1 MSYTVSRTITVEY
14 KDHVSK
20 LVKRGD
26 TYDIETNEVT
36 RHKDVKVN
44 VNVDTYPFDASV
56 DESARSLGNLTNSIV
71 GFKAAS
77 VAAKK
82 ANEKAIVEHVGSGFL
97 NMIEQN
103 INLQNAG
110 MEAEMHALAGELK
123 QQCDELAH
131 KHDVMN
137 KDFNRIK
144 SRYMDLFETINKE
157 FKNRMQALIK
167 PCFDFVGQV
176 RKEQN
181 RRVESGL
188 LSMVTT
194 SGKESDS
201 ARIAIQVSKMKRN
214 AESLIDNSSR
224 YIDDNRSLNRAI
236 ATYSMDDKN
245 NKGLFY
251 APVVIMNEQSDKS
264 GSENTKIFFNH
275 VIDAAGRADELIRN
289 RQVELKDSN
298 MGSETM
304 SRINDYFNKQLGEF
318 DDGTPETHR
327 IAMQMKKLF
336 EKNVMRTF
344 A

>member
-1 MSYTVSRTITVEY
+1 MSYTVSKTITVEY
-14 KDHVSK
+14 KDHVSR

-26 TYDIETNEVT
+26 SYDIETNEVT

-44 VNVDTYPFDASV
+44 VNVDTNPFDASV
-56 DESARSLGNLTNSIV
+56 DDSARSLGTLTNSIV

-82 ANEKAIVEHVGSGFL
+82 ANEKAIVEHVSSGFL

-103 INLQNAG
+103 INMQNAG

-123 QQCDELAH
+123 QQCDELNH

-157 FKNRMQALIK
+157 FRNRMQALIQ
-167 PCFDFVGQV
+167 PCFDFVEQV
-176 RKEQN
+176 KKEQN
-181 RRVESGL
+181 RRVESEL
-188 LSMVTT
+188 LSTVTT

-214 AESLIDNSSR
+214 AEALINSSSR
-224 YIDDNRSLNRAI
+224 YIDDNRSLNRAV
-236 ATYSMDDKN
+236 ATFALDGDRN
-245 NKGLFY
+245 ELHY
-251 APVVIMNEQSDKS
+251 APVVIMAEQSDKS
-264 GSENTKIFFNH
+264 GSEATKIFFNPMMD
-275 VIDAAGRADELIRN
+275 VAGRADELIRN
-289 RQVELKDSN
+289 RQVELRDTN
-298 MGSETM
+298 MSSDTMNRISE
-304 SRINDYFNKQLGEF
+304 YFNQQLGDF
-318 DDGTPETHR
+318 DDGTPQTHR
-327 IAMQMKKLF
+327 VAMQMKKLF
-336 EKNVMRTF
+336 EKSVMKTF

>member
-1 MSYTVSRTITVEY
+1 MSYTVSKTISVEY
-14 KDHVSK
+14 EDHVSR
-20 LVKRGD
+20 LVKSGD
-26 TYDIETNEVT
+26 SYSIETDTVT
-36 RHKDVKVN
+36 KHKNVTVN
-44 VNVDTYPFDASV
+44 VNVDTDPFDASV
-56 DESARSLGNLTNSIV
+56 DDSARSLGTLTDSIV
-71 GFKAAS
+71 GFKTAS

-82 ANEKAIVEHVGSGFL
+82 TNEQAIVGHVGSGFL

-110 MEAEMHALAGELK
+110 MEAEIHALASELK
-123 QQCDELAH
+123 QQCDELGH

-167 PCFDFVGQV
+167 PCFDFVGQI

-201 ARIAIQVSKMKRN
+201 ARIAIQASKMKRN
-214 AESLIDNSSR
+214 AESLINSSCH
-224 YIDDNRSLNRAI
+224 YIDDNRSLSRAVVAFSLDDNRNAQ
-236 ATYSMDDKN
+236 
-245 NKGLFY
+245 FY
-251 APVVIMNEQSDKS
+251 APVIIMKGLTDKS
-264 GSENTKIFFNH
+264 GREDTQIFLNPA
-275 VIDAAGRADELIRN
+275 IKAGGRTDELLRS
-289 RQVELKDSN
+289 RQDNLKDTN
-298 MGSETM
+298 MSADTMNRISE
-304 SRINDYFNKQLGEF
+304 YFNQQLGDF
-318 DDGTPETHR
+318 DDGTPQTHR
-327 IAMQMKKLF
+327 IVIQMKKLF
-336 EKNVMRTF
+336 EKNVMKTF

>member
-1 MSYTVSRTITVEY
+1 MSYTVSKTLTIEY
-14 KDHVSK
+14 EDHVSR

-26 TYDIETNEVT
+26 TYDIDTKTVKC
-36 RHKDVKVN
+36 HKDVKVN
-44 VNVDTYPFDASV
+44 VNVNTTPFDESV
-56 DESARSLGNLTNSIV
+56 DDSARSLGNLTNSIV

-82 ANEKAIVEHVGSGFL
+82 ANESAIVKHVGAGFL

-103 INLQNAG
+103 INMQNAG
-110 MEAEMHALAGELK
+110 IEAEMHALAGELK

-167 PCFDFVGQV
+167 PCFDFVSQV
-176 RKEQN
+176 KKEQN

-214 AESLIDNSSR
+214 AEALINNSSR
-224 YIDDNRSLNRAI
+224 YIDDNRSLKRAI
-236 ATYSMDDKN
+236 ATFSMDERN
-245 NKGLFY
+245 CGVFY
-251 APVVIMNEQSDKS
+251 APVVIMNELSDKS
-264 GSENTKIFFNH
+264 GAEDTKIFFNP

-289 RQVELKDSN
+289 RQGGLKDTI
-298 MGSETM
+298 MSEENM

-318 DDGTPETHR
+318 DDGSPQTHR